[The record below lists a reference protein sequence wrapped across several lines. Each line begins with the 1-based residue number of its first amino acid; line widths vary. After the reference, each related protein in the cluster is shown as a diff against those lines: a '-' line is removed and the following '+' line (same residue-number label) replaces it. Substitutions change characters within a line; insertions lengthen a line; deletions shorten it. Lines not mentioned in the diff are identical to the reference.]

1 MNAHTMIVGLHGMF
15 MNPAKVERYDISK
28 SLFSCKLTKE
38 SLVSSYV
45 IKMMG
50 NIVSFDVLAFTL
62 LDELS
67 TKVNL

>member
-1 MNAHTMIVGLHGMF
+1 MNDHTMIVGLHGMF
-15 MNPAKVERYDISK
+15 MNPAKVESYKISI

-50 NIVSFDVLAFTL
+50 YIERLDVLGFTL
-62 LDELS
+62 LDELA